1 MAPSRAPLR
10 LPDFIIG
17 GAPRS
22 GTTWLYE
29 VLDRHPDIEMAKP
42 VRPEPKF
49 FLVDDI
55 YERGLTYYSDN
66 WFSQIPSHK
75 LGGEKSTNYLESEAA
90 ARRIHEDLPDARLI
104 FILREPADR
113 ALSNWRWSSMN
124 GLETLSFEEA
134 LRQEAQREVGYVA
147 KERYSRPF
155 SYFSRGLY
163 RKMLEPYVS
172 RFGLDRVLVL
182 RYEDISREPAH
193 LARSV
198 HRFLN
203 VTERGA
209 DAGAVG
215 TINPSVAQDDVDDAT
230 ISGLR
235 QRYAKPNR
243 DLVQLLG
250 PGFEIWE

>member
-1 MAPSRAPLR
+1 
-10 LPDFIIG
+10 
-17 GAPRS
+17 
-22 GTTWLYE
+22 

-66 WFSQIPSHK
+66 WFRQIPGHK

-90 ARRIHEDLPDARLI
+90 ARRIHKDLPDARLI

-113 ALSNWRWSSMN
+113 ALSNWRWSRMN
-124 GLETLSFEEA
+124 GLETLPFEDALLEETKREA
-134 LRQEAQREVGYVA
+134 RYSAE
-147 KERYSRPF
+147 ERYSRPF

-182 RYEDISREPAH
+182 RYEDISIEPAQVE
-193 LARSV
+193 RSV
-198 HRFLN
+198 HRFLE
-203 VTERGA
+203 VTERETNA
-209 DAGAVG
+209 SEVG
-215 TINPSVAQDDVDDAT
+215 TINPSVAQEDVDDET

-235 QRYAKPNR
+235 QRYAQPNR
-243 DLVQLLG
+243 ELAQLLG